1 LPNSTSYLPRL
12 FGPWSRAAAAPFAD
26 RTAAKPQIDR
36 KERVRQAVRR
46 HLRTPTLEPK
56 TSCQLVGMFRS
67 SLYRLLENEC
77 GVARYIQRQLLLE
90 SQTVLSNPTT
100 T

>member
-36 KERVRQAVRR
+36 VRQAVRR

-56 TSCQLVGMFRS
+56 TSCHLVGMFRS